1 MQGRRNTIVAREG
14 VIFLLAAAIA
24 CGASL
29 YAGAY
34 GYAAG
39 TAAVL
44 VILVLVFRDPRRDSP
59 AAPLGVISPVDGT
72 VVSVCLSDK
81 GVVQGEAHV
90 VLMRIDALGTY
101 TARSPVGGKIMD
113 LRSIAGDKVVDYQTN
128 ALWIQTDERTDVI
141 MQFRGYRFGLP
152 PRAFLGYGERVAQGQ
167 RCAYLR
173 LTRFAEVHLPISGH
187 VMVKPG
193 DAIVAGQTP
202 IGKLSPG

>member
-14 VIFLLAAAIA
+14 LIFLVAAAAA
-24 CGASL
+24 CAGAV

-34 GYAAG
+34 GYAAV
-39 TAAVL
+39 AAALL
-44 VILVLVFRDPRRDSP
+44 VTLILIFRDPRRDSP
-59 AAPLGVISPVDGT
+59 AAPLGVISPVDGS

-90 VLMRIDALGTY
+90 ILLRIDALGTY
-101 TARSPVGGKIMD
+101 TARAPVGGKIMD
-113 LRSIAGDKVVDYQTN
+113 LKSVAGDKVVDYQTN
-128 ALWIQTDERTDVI
+128 ALWIQTDERTDVV

-152 PRAFLGYGERVAQGQ
+152 PQAFVRYGERVAQGQ

-173 LTRFAEVHLPISGH
+173 LTRFAEVHLPISGQ
-187 VMVKPG
+187 VVVKPG
-193 DAIVAGQTP
+193 DPIVAGQTL